1 MNTQTAGEGD
11 YDYIIVGAGSAGCI
25 LANRLSADPRNRVL
39 VLEAGGWDNW
49 IWYYVPIGYTYSI
62 GNPRAD
68 WMYKTVA
75 EEGLNGRAIPYPRG
89 KVIGGSSAINAMIY
103 NRGQA
108 RDYDHWRQLG
118 LNGWGWDDVLPLFK
132 AHEDFA
138 PGANEAHGAGGEV
151 RVEAQRVHWE
161 ILDIFKQATI
171 QAGIK
176 PIPDLNAGDNE
187 GVGPYHV
194 TQKNGVR
201 WTAARG
207 FLKPVLHRKNLRLET
222 GCTVEKVD
230 IEYGRAVG
238 IRWRQNGVARSAR
251 CRAEVL
257 LAGGTIGSTQLLL
270 LSGIGPAAQLREHG
284 ISVARD
290 MPGVGENFHDH
301 FQVRT
306 GYKVTGVKT
315 LNPRFHSLAG
325 RVGMACEYALF
336 RRGPLSMT
344 PSQLGIYVRSD
355 PRRESADLQ
364 FLVQALSL
372 EKLGGKPHPFPA
384 ISVTLCGVRPTS
396 RGYIRLTSNNP
407 ADQPAIK
414 PNYLA
419 TEDDRH
425 VTLQG
430 IKIVR
435 NIVSQPALAPY
446 QPNEFMPVDPPAKDD
461 SGLLKAAA
469 DTGGTIF
476 HPVGTAKMG
485 RRDDPM
491 AVVDERLR
499 VIGIDSLRVVDAS
512 VMPTITS
519 GNTAAPVMMIAEKGA
534 RMILEDAKA

>member
-1 MNTQTAGEGD
+1 MAKQTAIDGD

-25 LANRLSADPRNRVL
+25 LANRLSADPSRRVL

-49 IWYYVPIGYTYSI
+49 IWYYIPVGYMHSI

-68 WMYKTVA
+68 WMYTTVA
-75 EEGLNGRAIPYPRG
+75 EDGLNGRSIPYPRG

-118 LNGWGWDDVLPLFK
+118 LAGWSWDDVLPIFK

-138 PGANEAHGAGGEV
+138 PGANDAHGTGGEV
-151 RVEAQRVHWE
+151 RVEEQRLRW
-161 ILDIFKQATI
+161 DIVDVFRQAAM

-194 TQKNGVR
+194 TQKKGVR

-207 FLKPVLHRKNLRLET
+207 FLKPVLHRQNLRLET
-222 GCTVEKVD
+222 GCMVEKVD
-230 IEYGRAVG
+230 IEDRRAVG
-238 IRWRQNGVARSAR
+238 IRWRQDGVVRSAR
-251 CRAEVL
+251 CRGEVIL
-257 LAGGTIGSTQLLL
+257 SGGTIGSTQLLL
-270 LSGIGPAAQLREHG
+270 LSGIGPAAQLQEHG
-284 ISVARD
+284 IPVALD
-290 MPGVGENFHDH
+290 KPGVGENFHDH
-301 FQVRT
+301 FQVRA
-306 GYKVTGVKT
+306 GYRVTGAKT
-315 LNPRFHSLAG
+315 LGPSFHSLSG
-325 RVGMACEYALF
+325 RIAMACNYALF

-355 PRRESADLQ
+355 ARRESADLQ
-364 FLVQALSL
+364 FLVQALVL
-372 EKLGGKPHPFPA
+372 EKLGGRPHPFPA
-384 ISVTLCGVRPTS
+384 ISVTLCAARPTS
-396 RGYIRLTSNNP
+396 RGSIRLTSGNA
-407 ADQPAIK
+407 ADAPAIK

-419 TEDDRH
+419 TEDDRF

-435 NIVSQPALAPY
+435 KIVSQPALARY
-446 QPNEFMPVDPPAKDD
+446 QPKEFMPSDPPAADD
-461 SGLLKAAA
+461 AALLKAAA

-485 RRDDPM
+485 RPDDPM

-499 VIGIDSLRVVDAS
+499 VFGIERLRVIDAS

-534 RMILEDAKA
+534 KMMQEDAAA